1 MSSPEPAAGRAGLE
15 PTPHTALRRL
25 PQRGHFDFETVAAI
39 LDEALFAHVGFVA
52 EGRPFVIPTLYARVD
67 RTLYLHGSAAS
78 RMLRTLSAG
87 VPVCVTV
94 SLIDG
99 LVLARSA
106 FHHSANY
113 RSVVVLGTAR
123 LVDDP
128 GEKLGALLAISE
140 HVLPQRWND
149 VREPNEKE
157 MKATSVLALPI
168 EEASAKVRSG
178 PPGDDEEDYAR
189 DCWAGVL
196 PLRLTAGTPIADP
209 RLREGIP
216 VPPAV
221 AHYDRRAGRNAR

>member
-1 MSSPEPAAGRAGLE
+1 MSSPEPAGLE
-15 PTPHTALRRL
+15 PTPHTTLRRL

-52 EGRPFVIPTLYARVD
+52 DGQPFVIPTLYARVG
-67 RTLYLHGSAAS
+67 RTLYVHGSAAS

-123 LVDDP
+123 TVDDP
-128 GEKLGALLAISE
+128 EERLVALRAISD
-140 HVLPQRWND
+140 HVLPGRWDD
-149 VREPNEKE
+149 VREPSEKE
-157 MKATSVLALPI
+157 LRATSVLALPI

-178 PPGDDEEDYAR
+178 PPGDDEDDYAR

-196 PLRLTAGTPIADP
+196 PLRLTADTPIPDP
-209 RLREGIP
+209 RLREGIA
-216 VPPAV
+216 VPA
-221 AHYDRRAGRNAR
+221 AIERYDRRSRRQTP